1 VATKKTDETSKV
13 LAKID
18 AWPDE
23 QREIGERLHN
33 IIMAAAP
40 DLRPKLYYGQP
51 GYARSGPVLVFF
63 RNDEGL
69 MSFAFTE
76 KAAFSTSS
84 PLVASAWFVNRVD
97 ADAEEKITAIV
108 RETTA

>member
-1 VATKKTDETSKV
+1 MATKKTDETSKV
-13 LAKID
+13 LAKIE
-18 AWPDE
+18 AWPDA
-23 QREIGERLHN
+23 QREIGEKLHN
-33 IIMAAAP
+33 IIMAAVP

-84 PLVASAWFVNRVD
+84 PLVASAWFVNGID
-97 ADAEEKITAIV
+97 ADVEKTITAIV
-108 RETTA
+108 QEATG

>member
-1 VATKKTDETSKV
+1 MSTKKTDETSKV
-13 LAKID
+13 LAKIE

-23 QREIGERLHN
+23 QRKIGERLHG
-33 IIMAAAP
+33 IIMDAVP

-84 PLVASAWFVNRVD
+84 PLVASAWFVNGLD
-97 ADAEEKITAIV
+97 ADADQKITAIV
-108 RETTA
+108 RNATA